1 MNDPVSLIA
10 NRTPVPRM
18 ALGPTKATEPHL
30 AVVYAT
36 ASGEVECFDGRP
48 MTPSQQVFSKYRMRY
63 EVDLRPRQRSAVLGR
78 NPLVSRDGVH
88 AFEVKVDFAFRVDG
102 WEGAKAV
109 VRSGI
114 DNPLPLVH
122 NYLTSLFH
130 GAGQRFA
137 IEDSFGLQHYLN
149 QKCAQQVTLA
159 EGLIVYGCQVTVRP
173 DDKSR
178 AYLESLIDAGRR
190 ETLGQAEHVPNM
202 GDVLRQGQLDSK
214 KQELEI
220 EATAR
225 QAAALKDTLTTSEGL
240 IRHYLITHPE
250 DAAGAFEMMRKL
262 EEARFATAE
271 LQNQRAL
278 GLFQAMA
285 EKNLVQAGDLEVMRS
300 LLTDA
305 VGRATGGEAQLPA
318 AGTPQL
324 TGARPW
330 DAPPAQLATA
340 PAAASTAG
348 PAQAPPSYTPTQTQP
363 AYTPP
368 RAGDH
373 TGPYG
378 PGTTVVGDPVPPYTG
393 RPTTPA
399 YTALIYL
406 VLDESLGRD
415 CLEELNRG
423 LNDLHSA
430 LSSTPELS
438 SALRLSV
445 LGMAATTE
453 PRLQLE
459 TVTPGT
465 RTPILTG
472 RPGLSY
478 GHAFQLLKTVVG
490 QDVGVV
496 KGEGA
501 QVLRPIVHFL
511 TGGAPEEGN
520 GWRDAHRLLTD
531 TAGNPAAP
539 HLIALGLDR
548 ADTFAIRGVA
558 TRPEFA
564 FMAPPNQDAVS
575 AAHSCAAFLR
585 DSVVGYARRIASGD
599 PQFAVSPP
607 DGFRR
612 AEDAF

>member
-1 MNDPVSLIA
+1 MNDPVSLIV

-18 ALGPTKATEPHL
+18 AVGPTKATEPHL

-36 ASGEVECFDGRP
+36 ASGEVECFEGRP

-63 EVDLRPRQRSAVLGR
+63 EIDLRPRQRSAVLGR

-88 AFEVKVDFAFRVDG
+88 AFEVKVDFAFRVDS

-109 VRSGI
+109 VRFGI

-159 EGLIVYGCQVTVRP
+159 EGLIVYGCQVTVQP
-173 DDKSR
+173 DDKSKL
-178 AYLESLIDAGRR
+178 YLESLIEAGRR

-202 GDVLRQGQLDSK
+202 GEVLRQGQLDSK

-225 QAAALKDTLTTSEGL
+225 QAAALQSTLTTSEGL

-262 EEARFATAE
+262 EEARFATTE

-278 GLFQAMA
+278 GLLQLMA
-285 EKNLVQAGDLEVMRS
+285 EKNLVQAGDLDATRQ

-305 VGRATGGEAQLPA
+305 VGRATGGEAQLPP

-330 DAPPAQLATA
+330 DAPPAQLNAAPAGQAYTPTQPQPQPTYAPPRPTA
-340 PAAASTAG
+340 PAATAPYGAG
-348 PAQAPPSYTPTQTQP
+348 PGS
-363 AYTPP
+363 
-368 RAGDH
+368 
-373 TGPYG
+373 
-378 PGTTVVGDPVPPYTG
+378 TVVGDPVQPSAG
-393 RPTTPA
+393 RPATPA

-406 VLDESLGRD
+406 VLDESLDRT

-423 LNDLHSA
+423 LSDLHSA
-430 LSSTPELS
+430 LSAAPELS
-438 SALRLSV
+438 TALRLSV

-459 TVTPGT
+459 TVTSGT

-478 GHAFQLLKTVVG
+478 GHAFQLLTTVLG

-501 QVLRPIVHFL
+501 QVLRPIVHFV
-511 TGGAPEEGN
+511 TGGAPEEGE
-520 GWRDAHRLLTD
+520 GWREAHRTLTD
-531 TAGNPAAP
+531 TTGNPAAP
-539 HLIALGLDR
+539 HVIALGLGR

-585 DSVVGYARRIASGD
+585 DSVVGYARRIAAGD
-599 PQFAVSPP
+599 PQFAVGPP

>member
-1 MNDPVSLIA
+1 MNDPVSLIV
-10 NRTPVPRM
+10 NRMPVPRM
-18 ALGPTKATEPHL
+18 AVGPTKATEPHL

-36 ASGEVECFDGRP
+36 ASGEVECFEGRP

-63 EVDLRPRQRSAVLGR
+63 EVDLRPRQRTAVLGR

-109 VRSGI
+109 VRAGI

-149 QKCAQQVTLA
+149 QRCGQQVTLA

-173 DDKSR
+173 DDKSKL
-178 AYLESLIDAGRR
+178 YLESLIEAGRR
-190 ETLGQAEHVPNM
+190 ESLGQAEHVPNM
-202 GDVLRQGQLDSK
+202 GEVLRQGQLDSK

-220 EATAR
+220 AATAR
-225 QAAALKDTLTTSEGL
+225 QAAALESTLTTSEGL

-262 EEARFATAE
+262 EEARFATTE

-278 GLFQAMA
+278 GLLQLMA
-285 EKNLVQAGDLEVMRS
+285 EKNLVQAGDLDATRQ

-305 VGRATGGEAQLPA
+305 VGRATGGEAQLPSA
-318 AGTPQL
+318 TAPQL

-330 DAPPAQLATA
+330 DAPPAQLSAA
-340 PAAASTAG
+340 PAAAQPQT
-348 PAQAPPSYTPTQTQP
+348 PPVYTPTQTQP

-368 RAGDH
+368 RP
-373 TGPYG
+373 TGPAAAAPYDAG
-378 PGTTVVGDPVPPYTG
+378 PGSAVLGDPAPPHAG
-393 RPTTPA
+393 RPAGPA

-406 VLDESLGRD
+406 VIDESLDRN

-423 LNDLHSA
+423 LSDLHSA
-430 LSSTPELS
+430 LSSAPELS
-438 SALRLSV
+438 TALRLSV

-453 PRLQLE
+453 PRMQLE

-478 GHAFQLLKTVVG
+478 THAFQLLTTVLG

-496 KGEGA
+496 KAEGV
-501 QVLRPIVHFL
+501 QVLRPIVHFV

-520 GWRDAHRLLTD
+520 GWRDTHRTLTD
-531 TAGNPAAP
+531 TTGNPAAP
-539 HLIALGLDR
+539 HVIALGLGR
-548 ADTFAIRGVA
+548 ADTFAIRNAA

-599 PQFAVSPP
+599 PQFAIAPP

>member
-1 MNDPVSLIA
+1 MNDPVSLIV

-18 ALGPTKATEPHL
+18 ALGPTKATQPHL

-48 MTPSQQVFSKYRMRY
+48 MTPSQQVFSRYRTRY

-149 QKCAQQVTLA
+149 QRCGRQVTLA

-173 DDKSR
+173 DDKSKI
-178 AYLESLIDAGRR
+178 YLESLIEAGRR
-190 ETLGQAEHVPNM
+190 EALGQAEHVPDM
-202 GDVLRQGQLDSK
+202 GEVLRRGQLDAK

-220 EATAR
+220 AATAR
-225 QAAALKDTLTTSEGL
+225 QAAALENTLTTSEGL

-262 EEARFATAE
+262 EEARFATTE

-278 GLFQAMA
+278 GLLQLMA
-285 EKNLVQAGDLEVMRS
+285 EKNLVQAGDLDATRQ

-305 VGRATGGEAQLPA
+305 VGRATGGEAQLPPA
-318 AGTPQL
+318 ATPQL

-330 DAPPAQLATA
+330 DAPPAQLSAA
-340 PAAASTAG
+340 RAAA
-348 PAQAPPSYTPTQTQP
+348 PAQAPPAYTPTQTQP
-363 AYTPP
+363 TYTPP
-368 RAGDH
+368 GP
-373 TGPYG
+373 TGPAAAAPYG
-378 PGTTVVGDPVPPYTG
+378 ESPGSTVAGDPVPPYAG
-393 RPTTPA
+393 RPATPA

-406 VLDESLGRD
+406 VLDESLDRT

-423 LNDLHSA
+423 LSDLHSA
-430 LSSTPELS
+430 LSSAPELS
-438 SALRLSV
+438 TTLRLSV

-465 RTPILTG
+465 RTPVLTG

-478 GHAFQLLKTVVG
+478 AHAFQLLSTVLG

-496 KGEGA
+496 KAEGA
-501 QVLRPIVHFL
+501 QVLRPIVHFV
-511 TGGAPEEGN
+511 TGGTPEEGN
-520 GWRDAHRLLTD
+520 GWRDAHRTLTD
-531 TAGNPAAP
+531 TTGNPAAP
-539 HLIALGLDR
+539 HVIALGLGR
-548 ADTFAIRGVA
+548 ADTFAIRAAA

-564 FMAPPNQDAVS
+564 FMAPPHQDAVS

-585 DSVVGYARRIASGD
+585 DSVVGYARRIAAGD
-599 PQFAVSPP
+599 PQFAVGPP